1 MASVHFPAKTSTLSG
16 GSDPFSRL
24 AVIPYVSQTSLPG
37 TTSTTSPGSFH
48 IISSLCTT
56 FPFSP
61 PVIATSIHQ
70 TLSDHPGS
78 LALEKVCLSDL
89 LDGVLSKSHFQV

>member
-1 MASVHFPAKTSTLSG
+1 MPLSPVLSALSDCVPRMASVHFPVKTSTLSG

-24 AVIPYVSQTSLPG
+24 AVIPYVSQTSPPG

-61 PVIATSIHQ
+61 PVIAKVFTKLFHSCTI
-70 TLSDHPGS
+70 
-78 LALEKVCLSDL
+78 ALRVS
-89 LDGVLSKSHFQV
+89 